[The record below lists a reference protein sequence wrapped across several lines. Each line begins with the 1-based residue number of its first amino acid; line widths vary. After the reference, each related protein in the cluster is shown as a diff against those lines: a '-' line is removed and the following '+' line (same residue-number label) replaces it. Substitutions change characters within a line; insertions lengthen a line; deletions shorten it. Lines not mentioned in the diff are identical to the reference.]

1 MESLLQ
7 WWNLVFLL
15 PALAAVLYLL
25 FLALGAIPFEGHHID
40 LGHAGHLDLHDGLAH
55 DHADGDPFH
64 GALNLIGVGRVPL
77 SLILLSFAILW
88 GFFGWLGLRLF
99 SMLFPAPEVSFWPA
113 LFFALVG
120 AAVCTRLLASGLGR
134 IMPGTESYGAEARE
148 LIGRMASV
156 RYPLTESAGTVQIHD
171 RHGSLH
177 EVPARVLPGEA
188 TIPIGAR
195 VVLWRFDPENSVY
208 FAGQDD
214 ALGESESLA
223 LPRSNTPGVP

>member
-7 WWNLVFLL
+7 WWNLIFLL

-25 FLALGAIPFEGHHID
+25 LLALGALPAEGHELAIGD
-40 LGHAGHLDLHDGLAH
+40 AGHVELHDGLAH
-55 DHADGDPFH
+55 DHDGGDPLH

-77 SLILLSFAILW
+77 SLILISFAILW
-88 GFFGWLGLRLF
+88 GVFGWLGTRLF
-99 SMLFPAPEVSFWPA
+99 SNFFPVPEVYFWPSL
-113 LFFALVG
+113 LFAFVG

-134 IMPGTESYGAEARE
+134 VMPGTETYGAGARE

-156 RYPLTESAGTVQIHD
+156 RYPLTESAGTVQVHD

-188 TIPIGAR
+188 TIPMGAR
-195 VVLWRFDPENSVY
+195 VVLWRYDAEGGVY
-208 FAGQDD
+208 FAGHDD
-214 ALGESESLA
+214 ALDVPDA
-223 LPRSNTPGVP
+223 LTLSRSNMPGVP